1 MLARSLASGG
11 VMDEKLPE
19 RLGFSRPEDSLGWRL
34 WHVLHAYQRTVEQ
47 ALVDLDLTHLQ
58 YMLLTLSGYL
68 ALTGEVPS
76 QTRLAAVA
84 GLDKMMVSKVVRLL
98 EEKGYVARSPHPDDP
113 RANRVD
119 VTPDGL
125 DVLRK
130 AMPLVRTLHDGF
142 FDCLGERKMVLVGL
156 IEELMAARVIR

>member
-1 MLARSLASGG
+1 
-11 VMDEKLPE
+11 MDDPTPTHG
-19 RLGFSRPEDSLGWRL
+19 GFSRPEESLGWRL

-58 YMLLTLSGYL
+58 YVLLALSRYL
-68 ALTGEVPS
+68 ASVGETPS
-76 QTRLAAVA
+76 QTRLAAAA

-119 VTPDGL
+119 VTPEGRE
-125 DVLRK
+125 VLRK
-130 AMPLVRTLHDGF
+130 ALPLVRSLHDGF
-142 FDCLGERKMVLVGL
+142 FDCLGERKPQFDELVD
-156 IEELMAARVIR
+156 ELMAVRVGR